1 VLSCSSTIPVENQE
15 VIFRNTDTDSSRTYS
30 DFWFIASVSKDA
42 QKEKFCWM
50 SGILI
55 PHVVRRDEN
64 ENRFLGKTGTPEMGK
79 KFLSSE

>member
-1 VLSCSSTIPVENQE
+1 
-15 VIFRNTDTDSSRTYS
+15 
-30 DFWFIASVSKDA
+30 
-42 QKEKFCWM
+42 M